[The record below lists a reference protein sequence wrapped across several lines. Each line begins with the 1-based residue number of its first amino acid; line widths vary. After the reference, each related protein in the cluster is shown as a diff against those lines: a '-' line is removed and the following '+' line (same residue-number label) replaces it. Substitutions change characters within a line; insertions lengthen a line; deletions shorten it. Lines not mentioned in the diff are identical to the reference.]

1 MFLQVNIPLE
11 CKFLLPRVENEKA
24 NDDKNLHEPHLHSAK
39 SHSGGEVE
47 QAFSGVKCSVKIIHG
62 ILTRLLLFLETNVN
76 TRTHD
81 THVNRWEVWVENG
94 EGEFTKWEFARC
106 ASYQLVAEWADDSW
120 KKAATGDLILKG
132 FRQYDYVEYA
142 WNISVLHST
151 LEETVKKHQFPEDI
165 ILEVNEFLEEIMALQ
180 LEEESADEEVT
191 DEPNKNC
198 IANDNEN
205 EKGETNGHNDDID
218 ATNLLNAKDFKNK
231 I

>member
-1 MFLQVNIPLE
+1 MDETPCYFVIHRSSTIDKKGVQDVKVKTTSAEHLCFTVALTKNVFSAFRVPPLLICKIWRMFLQVNVPLE

-24 NDDKNLHEPHLHSAK
+24 NDDKNLREPHLHSAK

-142 WNISVLHST
+142 
-151 LEETVKKHQFPEDI
+151 
-165 ILEVNEFLEEIMALQ
+165 
-180 LEEESADEEVT
+180 
-191 DEPNKNC
+191 
-198 IANDNEN
+198 
-205 EKGETNGHNDDID
+205 
-218 ATNLLNAKDFKNK
+218 
-231 I
+231 